1 MVKTHLE
8 NFSEKVAAT
17 SLGLNV
23 EDLSNESKLKGID
36 IAGILALVQVIGQIV
51 TTVMQMCPAQAN
63 LSKSVTGPTWMQKV
77 LFRVA
82 VSREIN
88 QLDNPKLRGMSGKIA
103 NAFFSETAK
112 LTETEVEKVVE
123 EVTILDNWLI

>member
-1 MVKTHLE
+1 MVKTNLE
-8 NFSEKVAAT
+8 SFSEKVAAT
-17 SLGLNV
+17 SLGLSVDDLNH
-23 EDLSNESKLKGID
+23 EDKLRGID
-36 IAGILALVQVIGQIV
+36 VVSILALVQVIGQIV

-63 LSKSVTGPTWMQKV
+63 LTKSVSNPSWMQKV

-103 NAFFSETAK
+103 NAFFAESVK
-112 LTETEVEKVVE
+112 LTEPEVQKVVD